1 MRFLTRP
8 FHRSHETARIILVL
22 AFGLVFL
29 SGACS
34 SLSVEYPP
42 PKEQAAPPLEAE
54 VPLVRAQPPEPAV
67 PPQFDLALPDSE
79 ARVALL
85 LPLSGRHAKLGE
97 ALLNAAQLALFDIA
111 DERFAIL
118 IKDTGGTPL
127 GAQNATREAIAEGA
141 TLILGPLFATSVT
154 AMADQARI
162 SGVNVISFS
171 NDRSVAGGGV
181 FVMGLD
187 PAEQVTRVIDYA
199 SIQGNRRFAILSPA
213 TAYGNA
219 VLNAFRDTVLR
230 NSAEIAQV
238 TTFDPARR
246 DSSAEVRVLAD
257 YDKRHEELL
266 KERARLEALGDEVS
280 KRTLEELERLDTISS
295 PEFDAV
301 MLPAGGRSL
310 LALAPL
316 LPYYD
321 VDPGEIRFLGTAL
334 WDDHK
339 LGTEPALLGGWFA
352 APPPHLWQGF
362 RERFLD
368 AFGSEPP
375 RIASLAYDATA
386 LAAVLAGRAIAAG
399 QNRAF
404 DAADIMQPSGFSG
417 VDGIFRFRADGASE
431 RGLAVLEMQRERFR
445 LLDPAP
451 QSFERP
457 TT

>member
-8 FHRSHETARIILVL
+8 LHCFHETARIVVL
-22 AFGLVFL
+22 ALGLAVAL
-29 SGACS
+29 GACGS
-34 SLSVEYPP
+34 PSVEYPP
-42 PKEQAAPPLEAE
+42 PEEQAAPAPAEPE
-54 VPLVRAQPPEPAV
+54 VPVVRAAPPEPAV
-67 PPQFDLALPDSE
+67 PPQFDLAQPDSE

-111 DERFAIL
+111 DERFALI

-141 TLILGPLFATSVT
+141 TLILGPLFATSVS
-154 AMADQARI
+154 AMADQARL

-171 NDRSVAGGGV
+171 NDRTVAGGGV

-187 PAEQVTRVIDYA
+187 PAEQVARVVDYA
-199 SIQGNRRFAILSPA
+199 SQQGNRRFAILSPA

-219 VLNAFRDTVLR
+219 VLNAFRDSVLR
-230 NSAEIAQV
+230 NGAEIAQV
-238 TTFDPARR
+238 TTFDPTRG

-257 YDKRHEELL
+257 YDRRHQELL
-266 KERARLEALGDEVS
+266 KERARLEALDDEAS
-280 KRTLEELERLDTISS
+280 KRTLKELEKLDTLSG

-321 VDPGEIRFLGTAL
+321 VDPGEVRFLGTGL
-334 WDDHK
+334 WDDRK

-362 RERFLD
+362 RERYLES
-368 AFGSEPP
+368 FGGEPP
-375 RIASLAYDATA
+375 RLASLAYDATA

-399 QNRAF
+399 QSRAF
-404 DAADIMQPSGFSG
+404 DGTDITQPSGFSG
-417 VDGIFRFRADGASE
+417 VDGIFRFRPDGVNE
-431 RGLAVLEMQRERFR
+431 RGLAILEMQRNRFR

-451 QSFERP
+451 ESFDRP
-457 TT
+457 VI